1 MKNFNKK
8 QKIIL
13 IVICIILLGA
23 ILYYVY
29 GKETPSINKNEILPY
44 ENITDDDMSEEK
56 NVQNEKI
63 DEAKI
68 DNIII
73 YITGGVKKEGV
84 YELPGGSRISDAI
97 EQAEGLKANADTSSI
112 NLAYKL
118 EDGMKIK
125 IPLQGEKMENSIN
138 INSTDSYMTKSSG
151 LDTENSSVNV
161 SADSSNSV
169 QKKQQKININK
180 ATQEEL
186 ETLSGIG
193 PSIANKIVQY
203 RKENGSF
210 KSVEDVK
217 NVSGIIIFLYYT
229 ISTNIKKQKDVI
241 EAGLRELFSNPR
253 GRLEFKF
260 VGDVCPEVV
269 SWFEAEGIN
278 VRRVT
283 VPELIAKNDGLPTWI
298 FSAVDVE
305 ISEEEWNVEEKRR
318 ICVDKIFH

>member
-217 NVSGIIIFLYYT
+217 NVSGIGDNKF
-229 ISTNIKKQKDVI
+229 NEIKD
-241 EAGLRELFSNPR
+241 SS
-253 GRLEFKF
+253 
-260 VGDVCPEVV
+260 VV
-269 SWFEAEGIN
+269 
-278 VRRVT
+278 
-283 VPELIAKNDGLPTWI
+283 K
-298 FSAVDVE
+298 
-305 ISEEEWNVEEKRR
+305 
-318 ICVDKIFH
+318 

>member
-1 MKNFNKK
+1 M
-8 QKIIL
+8 
-13 IVICIILLGA
+13 
-23 ILYYVY
+23 
-29 GKETPSINKNEILPY
+29 
-44 ENITDDDMSEEK
+44 
-56 NVQNEKI
+56 QNEKI

-84 YELPGGSRISDAI
+84 YELPDGSRISDAI
-97 EQAEGLKANADTSSI
+97 EQAEGLKENADTSSI

-125 IPLQGEKMENSIN
+125 IPLQGENVENSN

-151 LDTENSSVNV
+151 LNTENSSVNA
-161 SADSSNSV
+161 SADSSSSV

-217 NVSGIIIFLYYT
+217 NVSGIGDNKF
-229 ISTNIKKQKDVI
+229 NEIKDSI
-241 EAGLRELFSNPR
+241 
-253 GRLEFKF
+253 
-260 VGDVCPEVV
+260 VV
-269 SWFEAEGIN
+269 
-278 VRRVT
+278 
-283 VPELIAKNDGLPTWI
+283 K
-298 FSAVDVE
+298 
-305 ISEEEWNVEEKRR
+305 
-318 ICVDKIFH
+318 

>member
-44 ENITDDDMSEEK
+44 ENITDDDMIEEK

-73 YITGGVKKEGV
+73 YIIGGVRKEGV
-84 YELPGGSRISDAI
+84 YELPDGSRISDAI
-97 EQAEGLKANADTSSI
+97 EQAEGLKENADTSGI

-125 IPLQGEKMENSIN
+125 IPLQGEKVENSIN
-138 INSTDSYMTKSSG
+138 INSTDVYMTKSSG
-151 LDTENSSVNV
+151 LDTENSNVNLSG
-161 SADSSNSV
+161 SA

-203 RKENGSF
+203 RKENGNF
-210 KSVEDVK
+210 KSVEDIK
-217 NVSGIIIFLYYT
+217 NVSGIGDNKF
-229 ISTNIKKQKDVI
+229 NEIKDSI
-241 EAGLRELFSNPR
+241 
-253 GRLEFKF
+253 
-260 VGDVCPEVV
+260 VV
-269 SWFEAEGIN
+269 
-278 VRRVT
+278 
-283 VPELIAKNDGLPTWI
+283 K
-298 FSAVDVE
+298 
-305 ISEEEWNVEEKRR
+305 
-318 ICVDKIFH
+318 

>member
-84 YELPGGSRISDAI
+84 YELPDGSRISDAI

-125 IPLQGEKMENSIN
+125 IPLQGEKVVNSN
-138 INSTDSYMTKSSG
+138 INSTNVYMTQSSG
-151 LDTENSSVNV
+151 LDTENSNVNL
-161 SADSSNSV
+161 SGSV

-217 NVSGIIIFLYYT
+217 NVSGIGDNKF
-229 ISTNIKKQKDVI
+229 NEIKDSI
-241 EAGLRELFSNPR
+241 
-253 GRLEFKF
+253 
-260 VGDVCPEVV
+260 VV
-269 SWFEAEGIN
+269 
-278 VRRVT
+278 
-283 VPELIAKNDGLPTWI
+283 K
-298 FSAVDVE
+298 
-305 ISEEEWNVEEKRR
+305 
-318 ICVDKIFH
+318 

>member
-84 YELPGGSRISDAI
+84 YEVPDGSRISDAI

-125 IPLQGEKMENSIN
+125 IPLQGEKVVNSN
-138 INSTDSYMTKSSG
+138 INSTNVYMTQSSG

-161 SADSSNSV
+161 SADSSSPA

-203 RKENGSF
+203 RKENGNF

-217 NVSGIIIFLYYT
+217 NVRGIGDNKF
-229 ISTNIKKQKDVI
+229 NEIKDSI
-241 EAGLRELFSNPR
+241 
-253 GRLEFKF
+253 
-260 VGDVCPEVV
+260 VV
-269 SWFEAEGIN
+269 
-278 VRRVT
+278 
-283 VPELIAKNDGLPTWI
+283 K
-298 FSAVDVE
+298 
-305 ISEEEWNVEEKRR
+305 
-318 ICVDKIFH
+318 

>member
-29 GKETPSINKNEILPY
+29 GKEIPSINKNEILPY

-84 YELPGGSRISDAI
+84 YELPDGSRISDAI

-125 IPLQGEKMENSIN
+125 IPLQGENVENSN

-151 LDTENSSVNV
+151 LDTENLNVNLSG
-161 SADSSNSV
+161 SA

-203 RKENGSF
+203 RKENGNF
-210 KSVEDVK
+210 KSVEDIK
-217 NVSGIIIFLYYT
+217 NVSGIGDNKF
-229 ISTNIKKQKDVI
+229 NEIKDSI
-241 EAGLRELFSNPR
+241 
-253 GRLEFKF
+253 
-260 VGDVCPEVV
+260 VV
-269 SWFEAEGIN
+269 
-278 VRRVT
+278 
-283 VPELIAKNDGLPTWI
+283 K
-298 FSAVDVE
+298 
-305 ISEEEWNVEEKRR
+305 
-318 ICVDKIFH
+318 